1 MQNGGGMPST
11 RLCPDESVT
20 YKYAIDDIILKI
32 GEEKDYQESV
42 KRANRL
48 KRK

>member
-1 MQNGGGMPST
+1 MAVVYRQRACVLT
-11 RLCPDESVT
+11 RALII
-20 YKYAIDDIILKI
+20 KYAIDDIILKI